1 MCARMHITTVIF
13 SHTSMIGSAP
23 CCTGKVHA
31 GRQRFCNTLL
41 ETRTVLLLDSG
52 INNVV
57 GAPLADPLLCHT
69 LGWAGDQPLFYD
81 SSWSASL
88 ATKCLVKMR
97 KPSGRLDQRSRAE
110 AWAPPPPP
118 ATCTESSPRR
128 GSAPSRT
135 WSTNCPLRWGH
146 RIVCIACFFL
156 FLHIGRGET
165 YEVMPPSP
173 TPFWDRGLAI
183 LGRSI

>member
-1 MCARMHITTVIF
+1 MNVCTHAHHNCYFFTHFNDWQCTI
-13 SHTSMIGSAP
+13 
-23 CCTGKVHA
+23 CTGKVHA

-88 ATKCLVKMR
+88 ATVKMR